1 MYMALTDVQRTQLA
15 RSIRAQ
21 YKSAGDWRGDGKFVP
36 PIVARARG
44 LRLVVQKKP
53 EALRNKMDKGL
64 KASRN
69 RLTALSQ
76 RVAKTRSAL
85 ENAIDTLEMY
95 QTRYRNNPTPA
106 LARIIAKQKERIAA
120 IQGK

>member
-1 MYMALTDVQRTQLA
+1 MPTLTAEQKSAVA
-15 RSIRAQ
+15 KSIRAQ
-21 YKSAGDWRGDGKFVP
+21 YASAGNWRGDGKFVP
-36 PIVARARG
+36 PVVARARA

-53 EALRNKMDKGL
+53 EALRNKLNKGL

-69 RLTALSQ
+69 RLAALSQ

-85 ENAIDTLEMY
+85 EEQLATLEMY
-95 QTRYRNNPTPA
+95 QTRYRSNPTPA
-106 LARIIAKQKERIAA
+106 LARIIEKQKARIAA